1 MKDTINIRTD
11 KDLKDKAQEIADELG
26 LTLTD
31 IINSSLRNLIRTRE
45 VFFSAV
51 PKMTPE
57 LERILG
63 PIEKDIREG
72 KNISE
77 GFSSVEEAEKHWT
90 DL

>member
-11 KDLKDKAQEIADELG
+11 KKIKDKAQEVADELG

-31 IINSSLRNLIRTRE
+31 VVNSSLRNLIRTRE

-57 LERILG
+57 LEKILG
-63 PIEKDIREG
+63 PIEKDIEEG
-72 KNISE
+72 ENISE
-77 GFSSVEEAEKHWT
+77 GFSSAKEAGEYL

>member
-11 KDLKDKAQEIADELG
+11 KKIKDKAQEVADELG

-31 IINSSLRNLIRTRE
+31 VVNSSLRNLIRTRE

-57 LERILG
+57 LEKILG
-63 PIEKDIREG
+63 PIEKDIEEG
-72 KNISE
+72 ENISE
-77 GFSSVEEAEKHWT
+77 GFSSAKEAEEYL